1 LLLSD
6 DPRKNVFESNI
17 FKPTSWQAY
26 PKKGE
31 ADALPRATI
40 GSMECTIMP
49 LLDIRNLRMYYQTQ
63 KGLVKAVD
71 NVSLALEPGESIG
84 LAGESGCGKS
94 SLAYSVMQLLPPAAN
109 IIGGSVY
116 FKGEDLIRKTAKEM
130 RDIRW
135 RNVAIVFQGA
145 MNALNPVFEIGEQI
159 AEAIL
164 MHENVT
170 EEEALDRCAKLFEMV
185 GLDPG
190 RIHNYPHEFSGGMRQ
205 RAMIAMALACNP
217 DLVIA
222 DEPTTALDVTI
233 QAQILRLMQKL
244 QKDLGL
250 SLILITHDLSVIA
263 ETCDK
268 TAVMY
273 AGKIVELADVVSV
286 FKDPIHPY
294 ATGLVGAIPSMVKA
308 EKKKLTSIPGSP
320 PDLISPPT
328 GCRFHPRCP
337 YAQDICTKD
346 DPVAQEV
353 EPGRFVSCH
362 FAEQLRGEI
371 EIDLE

>member
-1 LLLSD
+1 
-6 DPRKNVFESNI
+6 
-17 FKPTSWQAY
+17 
-26 PKKGE
+26 
-31 ADALPRATI
+31 
-40 GSMECTIMP
+40 
-49 LLDIRNLRMYYQTQ
+49 MYYQTLG
-63 KGLVKAVD
+63 GLVKAVD
-71 NVSLALEPGESIG
+71 NVSMSLEVGESLG

-94 SLAYSVMQLLPPAAN
+94 SLAYSIIQLLPPAAN
-109 IIGGSVY
+109 ILGGHVY
-116 FKGEDLIRKTAKEM
+116 FRGRDLVQVNAKEM
-130 RDIRW
+130 RDVRW
-135 RNVAIVFQGA
+135 KNISIVFQGA

-159 AEAIL
+159 AESIL
-164 MHENVT
+164 IHENVT
-170 EEEALDRCAKLFEMV
+170 DEEALDRCAKLFEMV

-233 QAQILRLMQKL
+233 QAQILKLMQKL

-268 TAVMY
+268 TAIMY
-273 AGKIVELADVVSV
+273 AGNIAELADVVSV
-286 FKDPIHPY
+286 FKEPIHPY

-308 EKKKLTSIPGSP
+308 ERRKLTSIPGSP
-320 PDLISPPT
+320 PDLIDPPP

-337 YAQDICTKD
+337 YAQEICSK
-346 DPVAQEV
+346 EV
-353 EPGRFVSCH
+353 PDFTEIDAGRFVSCH

-371 EIDLE
+371 QVDLD

>member
-1 LLLSD
+1 
-6 DPRKNVFESNI
+6 
-17 FKPTSWQAY
+17 
-26 PKKGE
+26 
-31 ADALPRATI
+31 
-40 GSMECTIMP
+40 MP
-49 LLDIRNLRMYYQTQ
+49 LLDIRNLRMYYKTH

-71 NVSLALEPGESIG
+71 DVSLTLEPGEAIG

-94 SLAYSVMQLLPPAAN
+94 SLAYSIMQLLPPAAN
-109 IIGGSVY
+109 IIGGNVF
-116 FKGEDLIRKTAKEM
+116 FKGDDLIRKTAREM

-135 RNVAIVFQGA
+135 KNVAIVFQGA

-185 GLDPG
+185 GLDPS

-233 QAQILRLMQKL
+233 QAQILKLMQKL

-268 TAVMY
+268 TAIMY
-273 AGKIVELADVVSV
+273 AGKIVELADVVSI

-294 ATGLVGAIPSMVKA
+294 ATGLVGAIPSMVRA
-308 EKKKLTSIPGSP
+308 EKKSLSSIPGSP
-320 PDLISPPT
+320 PDLIEPPS
-328 GCRFHPRCP
+328 GCHFHPRCP
-337 YAQDICTKD
+337 YAQDICSRE
-346 DPVAQEV
+346 DPSFDEI
-353 EPGRFVSCH
+353 EPDRFVACH
-362 FAEQLRGEI
+362 FASQLKGEI
-371 EIDLE
+371 GIDLE

>member
-1 LLLSD
+1 
-6 DPRKNVFESNI
+6 
-17 FKPTSWQAY
+17 
-26 PKKGE
+26 
-31 ADALPRATI
+31 
-40 GSMECTIMP
+40 MEITNMP
-49 LLDIRNLRMYYQTQ
+49 LLDIRNLRMYYKTH

-71 NVSLALEPGESIG
+71 DVSLTLEPGEAIG

-94 SLAYSVMQLLPPAAN
+94 SLAYSIMQLLPPAAN
-109 IIGGSVY
+109 IIGGNVF
-116 FKGEDLIRKTAKEM
+116 FKGDDLIRKTAREM

-135 RNVAIVFQGA
+135 KNVAIVFQGA
-145 MNALNPVFEIGEQI
+145 MNALNPVFKIGEQI

-185 GLDPG
+185 GLDPS

-233 QAQILRLMQKL
+233 QAQILKLMQKL

-268 TAVMY
+268 TAIMY
-273 AGKIVELADVVSV
+273 AGKIVELADVVSI

-294 ATGLVGAIPSMVKA
+294 ATGLVGAIPSMVRA
-308 EKKKLTSIPGSP
+308 EKKSLSSIPGSP
-320 PDLISPPT
+320 PDLIEPPS
-328 GCRFHPRCP
+328 GCHFHPRCP
-337 YAQDICTKD
+337 YAQDICSRE
-346 DPVAQEV
+346 DPSFDEI
-353 EPGRFVSCH
+353 EPDRFVACH
-362 FAEQLRGEI
+362 FASQLKGEI
-371 EIDLE
+371 GIDLE

>member
-1 LLLSD
+1 M
-6 DPRKNVFESNI
+6 FY
-17 FKPTSWQAY
+17 T
-26 PKKGE
+26 
-31 ADALPRATI
+31 
-40 GSMECTIMP
+40 
-49 LLDIRNLRMYYQTQ
+49 TQ

-71 NVSLALEPGESIG
+71 NVSLQLEPGESLG

-109 IIGGSVY
+109 VVGGNIY
-116 FKGEDLIRKTAKEM
+116 FRGEDLLRKTAKEM

-135 RNVAIVFQGA
+135 KSIAIIFQGA

-233 QAQILRLMQKL
+233 QAQILKLMQKL

-268 TAVMY
+268 VAIMY
-273 AGKIVELADVVSV
+273 AGRIAELADVVSV
-286 FKDPIHPY
+286 FKEPVHPY

-308 EKKKLTSIPGSP
+308 EKKTLSSIQA
-320 PDLISPPT
+320 LHQT
-328 GCRFHPRCP
+328 
-337 YAQDICTKD
+337 
-346 DPVAQEV
+346 
-353 EPGRFVSCH
+353 
-362 FAEQLRGEI
+362 
-371 EIDLE
+371 

>member
-1 LLLSD
+1 
-6 DPRKNVFESNI
+6 
-17 FKPTSWQAY
+17 
-26 PKKGE
+26 
-31 ADALPRATI
+31 
-40 GSMECTIMP
+40 MECSNMP
-49 LLDIRNLRMYYQTQ
+49 LLDIRNLRMYYKTQ

-71 NVSLALEPGESIG
+71 DVSLTLEPGESIG

-94 SLAYSVMQLLPPAAN
+94 SLAYSIMQLLPPAAN
-109 IIGGSVY
+109 ILGGNVF
-116 FKGEDLIRKTAKEM
+116 FKGDDLIQKTAKEM

-135 RNVAIVFQGA
+135 KNVAIVFQGA

-185 GLDPG
+185 GLDPS

-233 QAQILRLMQKL
+233 QAQILKLMQRL

-268 TAVMY
+268 TAIMY
-273 AGKIVELADVVSV
+273 AGKIAELADVVSV
-286 FKDPIHPY
+286 FKDPVHPY
-294 ATGLVGAIPSMVKA
+294 ATGLVGAIPSMLKA
-308 EKKKLTSIPGSP
+308 EKKTLTSIPGSP
-320 PDLISPPT
+320 PDLIEPPS

-337 YAQDICTKD
+337 YAKDICKKED
-346 DPVAQEV
+346 APFEEI
-353 EPGRFVSCH
+353 EPDRFVACH
-362 FAEQLRGEI
+362 FAEQLKGEI
-371 EIDLE
+371 TVDLE

>member
-1 LLLSD
+1 
-6 DPRKNVFESNI
+6 
-17 FKPTSWQAY
+17 
-26 PKKGE
+26 
-31 ADALPRATI
+31 
-40 GSMECTIMP
+40 MP

-71 NVSLALEPGESIG
+71 DVTLSLELGESIG

-94 SLAYSVMQLLPPAAN
+94 SLAYSIMQLLPTAAN
-109 IIGGSVY
+109 IVGGNIY
-116 FKGEDLIRKTAKEM
+116 FKGEDLLSKSPKE
-130 RDIRW
+130 
-135 RNVAIVFQGA
+135 NVAIVFQGA

-185 GLDPG
+185 GLDAS

-233 QAQILRLMQKL
+233 QAQILKLMQKL

-268 TAVMY
+268 TAIMY
-273 AGKIVELADVVSV
+273 AGQIAELADVVSV
-286 FKDPIHPY
+286 FKEPIHPY
-294 ATGLVGAIPSMVKA
+294 AAGLVGAIPSMIKA

-320 PDLISPPT
+320 PNLIIPPP

-337 YAQDICTKD
+337 YAQDICSKEQPTFD
-346 DPVAQEV
+346 EID
-353 EPGRFVSCH
+353 PGRFVSCH
-362 FAEQLRGEI
+362 FAEQLKGEI
-371 EIDLE
+371 KVDLE

>member
-1 LLLSD
+1 VE
-6 DPRKNVFESNI
+6 RNI
-17 FKPTSWQAY
+17 FKPTEKHRHSRRVS
-26 PKKGE
+26 KDHTHG
-31 ADALPRATI
+31 DLRALAENTN
-40 GSMECTIMP
+40 MP
-49 LLDIRNLRMYYQTQ
+49 LLDIRSLRMYYQTQ

-71 NVSLALEPGESIG
+71 NVSLQLEAGESLG

-94 SLAYSVMQLLPPAAN
+94 SLAYCVMQLLPPAAN
-109 IIGGSVY
+109 IVGGNCY
-116 FKGEDLIRKTAKEM
+116 FKGEDLLRKSAREM

-145 MNALNPVFEIGEQI
+145 MNALNPVFEIGDQI

-233 QAQILRLMQKL
+233 QAQILKLMQKL

-250 SLILITHDLSVIA
+250 SLMLITHDLSVIA

-268 TAVMY
+268 VAIMY
-273 AGKIVELADVVSV
+273 AGRIAELADVVSV
-286 FKDPIHPY
+286 FKNPIHPY

-308 EKKKLTSIPGSP
+308 EKKTLSSIPGSP
-320 PDLISPPT
+320 PDLIDPPT

-337 YAQDICTKD
+337 YAQDICSK
-346 DPVAQEV
+346 E
-353 EPGRFVSCH
+353 EPSFDEIEAGRFVSCH
-362 FAEQLRGEI
+362 FAAKLKGQI
-371 EIDLE
+371 KLELD

>member
-1 LLLSD
+1 M
-6 DPRKNVFESNI
+6 SN
-17 FKPTSWQAY
+17 
-26 PKKGE
+26 
-31 ADALPRATI
+31 
-40 GSMECTIMP
+40 

-71 NVSLALEPGESIG
+71 NVSIDLEAGESIG

-94 SLAYSVMQLLPPAAN
+94 SLAYSIMQLLPPAAN
-109 IIGGSVY
+109 IVGGNVY
-116 FKGEDLIRKTAKEM
+116 FKGDDLLRKSAKEM

-135 RNVAIVFQGA
+135 KNVAIVFQGA

-164 MHENVT
+164 MHENVS
-170 EEEALDRCAKLFEMV
+170 EEEALDRCSKLFEMV

-233 QAQILRLMQKL
+233 QAQILKLMQKL

-268 TAVMY
+268 TAIMY
-273 AGKIVELADVVSV
+273 AGRIAELADVVSV
-286 FKDPIHPY
+286 FKNPIHPY
-294 ATGLVGAIPSMVKA
+294 ATGLVGAIPSMIKA
-308 EKKKLTSIPGSP
+308 EKKKLTSIPGVP
-320 PDLISPPT
+320 PNLIDPPT

-337 YAQDICTKD
+337 YAKEICSREEPSFD
-346 DPVAQEV
+346 EV
-353 EPGRFVSCH
+353 EPGRFVACH
-362 FAEQLRGEI
+362 FAEQLKGELVV
-371 EIDLE
+371 DLE

>member
-1 LLLSD
+1 
-6 DPRKNVFESNI
+6 
-17 FKPTSWQAY
+17 
-26 PKKGE
+26 
-31 ADALPRATI
+31 
-40 GSMECTIMP
+40 MP

-71 NVSLALEPGESIG
+71 DVSLTLEPGESVG

-94 SLAYSVMQLLPPAAN
+94 SLAYSIMQLLPPAAN
-109 IIGGSVY
+109 IIGGNVY
-116 FKGEDLIRKTAKEM
+116 FKGDDLIRKTAKEM

-135 RNVAIVFQGA
+135 KNVAIVFQGA
-145 MNALNPVFEIGEQI
+145 MNALNPVLERGSQI

-185 GLDPG
+185 GLEPSRLG
-190 RIHNYPHEFSGGMRQ
+190 NYPHEFSGGMRQ

-233 QAQILRLMQKL
+233 QAQILKLMQKL

-268 TAVMY
+268 TAIMY

-294 ATGLVGAIPSMVKA
+294 ATGLVGAITTMVKA
-308 EKKKLTSIPGSP
+308 EQKTLTS
-320 PDLISPPT
+320 
-328 GCRFHPRCP
+328 
-337 YAQDICTKD
+337 
-346 DPVAQEV
+346 
-353 EPGRFVSCH
+353 
-362 FAEQLRGEI
+362 
-371 EIDLE
+371 

>member
-1 LLLSD
+1 
-6 DPRKNVFESNI
+6 
-17 FKPTSWQAY
+17 
-26 PKKGE
+26 
-31 ADALPRATI
+31 
-40 GSMECTIMP
+40 
-49 LLDIRNLRMYYQTQ
+49 MYYQTQ

-71 NVSLALEPGESIG
+71 DVSLTLEPGESIG

-94 SLAYSVMQLLPPAAN
+94 SLAYSIMQLLPPAAN
-109 IIGGSVY
+109 IIGGNVY
-116 FKGEDLIRKTAKEM
+116 FKGDDLIRKTAKEM

-135 RNVAIVFQGA
+135 KNVAIVFQGA

-185 GLDPG
+185 GLDPS
-190 RIHNYPHEFSGGMRQ
+190 RLHNYPHEFSGGMRQ

-233 QAQILRLMQKL
+233 QAQILKLMQKL

-268 TAVMY
+268 TAIMY

-294 ATGLVGAIPSMVKA
+294 ATGLVGAIPSMIKA
-308 EKKKLTSIPGSP
+308 EQKKLTSIPGSP
-320 PDLISPPT
+320 PDLIAPPP

-337 YAQDICTKD
+337 YAQDICSKE
-346 DPVAQEV
+346 DPLPLEV
-353 EPGRFVSCH
+353 EPDRFVSCH
-362 FAEQLRGEI
+362 FAEQLRGEMD
-371 EIDLE
+371 IDLG

>member
-1 LLLSD
+1 
-6 DPRKNVFESNI
+6 
-17 FKPTSWQAY
+17 
-26 PKKGE
+26 
-31 ADALPRATI
+31 
-40 GSMECTIMP
+40 
-49 LLDIRNLRMYYQTQ
+49 
-63 KGLVKAVD
+63 
-71 NVSLALEPGESIG
+71 
-84 LAGESGCGKS
+84 
-94 SLAYSVMQLLPPAAN
+94 
-109 IIGGSVY
+109 
-116 FKGEDLIRKTAKEM
+116 
-130 RDIRW
+130 
-135 RNVAIVFQGA
+135 

-233 QAQILRLMQKL
+233 QAQILKLMQKL

-268 TAVMY
+268 TAIMY

-320 PDLISPPT
+320 PDLISPPP

-337 YAQDICTKD
+337 YAQDICSKE
-346 DPVAQEV
+346 DPLALEV

>member
-1 LLLSD
+1 
-6 DPRKNVFESNI
+6 
-17 FKPTSWQAY
+17 
-26 PKKGE
+26 
-31 ADALPRATI
+31 
-40 GSMECTIMP
+40 MP
-49 LLDIRNLRMYYQTQ
+49 LLDVRNLRMYYQTLG
-63 KGLVKAVD
+63 GLVRAVD
-71 NVSLALEPGESIG
+71 NVSMSLEVGESLG

-94 SLAYSVMQLLPPAAN
+94 SLAYSIIQLLPPAAN
-109 IIGGSVY
+109 ILGGHVY
-116 FKGEDLIRKTAKEM
+116 FRGRDLVQVNAKEM
-130 RDIRW
+130 RDVRW
-135 RNVAIVFQGA
+135 KNISIVFQGA

-159 AEAIL
+159 AESIL
-164 MHENVT
+164 IHENVT
-170 EEEALDRCAKLFEMV
+170 DEEALDRCAKLFEMV

-233 QAQILRLMQKL
+233 QAQILKLMQKL

-268 TAVMY
+268 TAIMY
-273 AGKIVELADVVSV
+273 AGMVSELADVVSV
-286 FKDPIHPY
+286 FKEPIHPY

-308 EKKKLTSIPGSP
+308 ERRKLTSIPGSP
-320 PDLISPPT
+320 PDLIDPPP

-337 YAQDICTKD
+337 YAQEICSK
-346 DPVAQEV
+346 EV
-353 EPGRFVSCH
+353 PSFEEIEGGRFVACH
-362 FAEQLRGEI
+362 FAEQLKGELKV
-371 EIDLE
+371 DLD

>member
-1 LLLSD
+1 
-6 DPRKNVFESNI
+6 
-17 FKPTSWQAY
+17 
-26 PKKGE
+26 
-31 ADALPRATI
+31 
-40 GSMECTIMP
+40 MP
-49 LLDIRNLRMYYQTQ
+49 LLDVQNLRMYYQTLG
-63 KGLVKAVD
+63 GLVKAVD
-71 NVSLALEPGESIG
+71 NVSMSLEVGESLG

-94 SLAYSVMQLLPPAAN
+94 SLAYSIIQLLPPAAN
-109 IIGGSVY
+109 ILGGHVY
-116 FKGEDLIRKTAKEM
+116 FRGRDLVQVNAKEM
-130 RDIRW
+130 RDVRW
-135 RNVAIVFQGA
+135 KNISIVFQGA

-159 AEAIL
+159 AESIL
-164 MHENVT
+164 IHENVT
-170 EEEALDRCAKLFEMV
+170 DEEALDRCAKLFEMV

-233 QAQILRLMQKL
+233 QAQILKLMQKL

-268 TAVMY
+268 TAIMY
-273 AGKIVELADVVSV
+273 AGNIAELADVVSV
-286 FKDPIHPY
+286 FKEPIHPY

-308 EKKKLTSIPGSP
+308 ERKKLTSIPGSP
-320 PDLISPPT
+320 PDLIDPPP

-337 YAQDICTKD
+337 YAQEICSK
-346 DPVAQEV
+346 EV
-353 EPGRFVSCH
+353 PDFKEIEGGRFVSCH
-362 FAEQLRGEI
+362 FAEQLRGELQV
-371 EIDLE
+371 DLE

>member
-1 LLLSD
+1 M
-6 DPRKNVFESNI
+6 N
-17 FKPTSWQAY
+17 
-26 PKKGE
+26 
-31 ADALPRATI
+31 
-40 GSMECTIMP
+40 

-71 NVSLALEPGESIG
+71 NVSLELQSGESIG

-94 SLAYSVMQLLPPAAN
+94 SLAYSIMQLLPPAAN
-109 IIGGSVY
+109 IVGGNIY
-116 FKGEDLIRKTAKEM
+116 FKGEDLLKKSAHEM
-130 RDIRW
+130 RDVRW
-135 RNVAIVFQGA
+135 KNVAIVFQGA

-170 EEEALDRCAKLFEMV
+170 EEEALDRVAKLFEMV
-185 GLDPG
+185 GLDPD

-233 QAQILRLMQKL
+233 QAQILKLMQKL

-268 TAVMY
+268 TAIMY
-273 AGKIVELADVVSV
+273 AGRIAELSDVVSV
-286 FKDPIHPY
+286 FKEPIHPY
-294 ATGLVGAIPSMVKA
+294 AAGLVGAILA
-308 EKKKLTSIPGSP
+308 W
-320 PDLISPPT
+320 
-328 GCRFHPRCP
+328 
-337 YAQDICTKD
+337 
-346 DPVAQEV
+346 
-353 EPGRFVSCH
+353 
-362 FAEQLRGEI
+362 
-371 EIDLE
+371 

>member
-1 LLLSD
+1 M
-6 DPRKNVFESNI
+6 N
-17 FKPTSWQAY
+17 
-26 PKKGE
+26 
-31 ADALPRATI
+31 
-40 GSMECTIMP
+40 
-49 LLDIRNLRMYYQTQ
+49 LLDIRNVRMYYQTQ

-71 NVSLALEPGESIG
+71 NVSLELDVGESIG

-94 SLAYSVMQLLPPAAN
+94 SLAYSIMQLLPPAAN
-109 IIGGSVY
+109 IVGGNIY
-116 FKGEDLIRKTAKEM
+116 FKGDDLLRKSAKEM

-135 RNVAIVFQGA
+135 KNVAIVFQGA

-233 QAQILRLMQKL
+233 QAQILKLMQKL

-268 TAVMY
+268 TAIMY
-273 AGKIVELADVVSV
+273 AGRIAELADVVSV
-286 FKDPIHPY
+286 FKEPIHPY

-320 PDLISPPT
+320 PDLIEPPT

-337 YAQDICTKD
+337 YAEDICVREEPTFD
-346 DPVAQEV
+346 EV

-362 FAEQLRGEI
+362 FHERLRGELTV
-371 EIDLE
+371 DLD

>member
-1 LLLSD
+1 
-6 DPRKNVFESNI
+6 
-17 FKPTSWQAY
+17 
-26 PKKGE
+26 
-31 ADALPRATI
+31 
-40 GSMECTIMP
+40 
-49 LLDIRNLRMYYQTQ
+49 MYYQTLG
-63 KGLVKAVD
+63 GLVRAVD
-71 NVSLALEPGESIG
+71 NVSLNLEVGESLG

-94 SLAYSVMQLLPPAAN
+94 SLAYSIIQLLPPAAN
-109 IIGGSVY
+109 ILGGHIY
-116 FKGEDLIRKTAKEM
+116 FRGRDLVQVSAKEM
-130 RDIRW
+130 RDVRW
-135 RNVAIVFQGA
+135 KNISIVFQGA

-159 AEAIL
+159 AESIL
-164 MHENVT
+164 IHENVT
-170 EEEALDRCAKLFEMV
+170 DEEALDRCAKLFEMV

-233 QAQILRLMQKL
+233 QAQILKLMQKL

-268 TAVMY
+268 TAIMY
-273 AGKIVELADVVSV
+273 AGNIAELADVVSV
-286 FKDPIHPY
+286 FKEPIHPY

-308 EKKKLTSIPGSP
+308 ERKKLTSIPGSP
-320 PDLISPPT
+320 PDLIDPPP

-337 YAQDICTKD
+337 YAQEICSK
-346 DPVAQEV
+346 EV
-353 EPGRFVSCH
+353 PSFDELEGGRFVACH
-362 FAEQLRGEI
+362 FAEQLRGELTV
-371 EIDLE
+371 DLD

>member
-1 LLLSD
+1 
-6 DPRKNVFESNI
+6 
-17 FKPTSWQAY
+17 
-26 PKKGE
+26 
-31 ADALPRATI
+31 
-40 GSMECTIMP
+40 MP
-49 LLDIRNLRMYYQTQ
+49 LLDIRSLRMYYTTQ

-71 NVSLALEPGESIG
+71 DVSLTLESGEAIG

-94 SLAYSVMQLLPPAAN
+94 SLAYSIMQLLPPAAN
-109 IIGGSVY
+109 IVGGNVF
-116 FKGEDLIRKTAKEM
+116 FKGDDLIRKTAKEM

-135 RNVAIVFQGA
+135 KSVAIVFQGA
-145 MNALNPVFEIGEQI
+145 MNALNPVFEIGDQI

-164 MHENVT
+164 LHENVT
-170 EEEALDRCAKLFEMV
+170 EEEAFDRCAKLFEMV

-217 DLVIA
+217 DIVIA

-233 QAQILRLMQKL
+233 QAQILKLMQKL

-268 TAVMY
+268 TAIMY
-273 AGKIVELADVVSV
+273 AGKIIELADVVSI

-320 PDLISPPT
+320 PDLIEPPS

-337 YAQDICTKD
+337 YAQDICSRK
-346 DPVAQEV
+346 
-353 EPGRFVSCH
+353 EPTFDEIEPDRFVACH
-362 FAEQLRGEI
+362 FANQLKGEI
-371 EIDLE
+371 GIDLE

>member
-1 LLLSD
+1 M
-6 DPRKNVFESNI
+6 N
-17 FKPTSWQAY
+17 
-26 PKKGE
+26 
-31 ADALPRATI
+31 
-40 GSMECTIMP
+40 

-71 NVSLALEPGESIG
+71 NVSLELQSGESIG

-94 SLAYSVMQLLPPAAN
+94 SLAYSIMQLLPPAAN
-109 IIGGSVY
+109 IVGGNIY
-116 FKGEDLIRKTAKEM
+116 FKGEDLLRKSAREM

-135 RNVAIVFQGA
+135 KNVAIVFQGA
-145 MNALNPVFEIGEQI
+145 MNALNPVFGIGEQI

-170 EEEALDRCAKLFEMV
+170 EEEALDRVAKLFEMV
-185 GLDPG
+185 GLDPD

-233 QAQILRLMQKL
+233 QAQILKLMQKL

-268 TAVMY
+268 TAIMY
-273 AGKIVELADVVSV
+273 AGRIAELSDVVSV
-286 FKDPIHPY
+286 FKEPIHPY
-294 ATGLVGAIPSMVKA
+294 AAG
-308 EKKKLTSIPGSP
+308 
-320 PDLISPPT
+320 
-328 GCRFHPRCP
+328 
-337 YAQDICTKD
+337 
-346 DPVAQEV
+346 
-353 EPGRFVSCH
+353 
-362 FAEQLRGEI
+362 
-371 EIDLE
+371 

>member
-1 LLLSD
+1 
-6 DPRKNVFESNI
+6 
-17 FKPTSWQAY
+17 
-26 PKKGE
+26 
-31 ADALPRATI
+31 
-40 GSMECTIMP
+40 
-49 LLDIRNLRMYYQTQ
+49 MYYQTLG
-63 KGLVKAVD
+63 GLVRAVD
-71 NVSLALEPGESIG
+71 NVSLNLEVGESLG

-94 SLAYSVMQLLPPAAN
+94 SLAYSIIQLLPPAAN
-109 IIGGSVY
+109 ILGGHIY
-116 FKGEDLIRKTAKEM
+116 FRGRDLVQVSAKEM
-130 RDIRW
+130 RDVRW
-135 RNVAIVFQGA
+135 KNISIVFQGA

-159 AEAIL
+159 AESIL
-164 MHENVT
+164 IHENVT
-170 EEEALDRCAKLFEMV
+170 DEEALDRCAKLFEMV

-233 QAQILRLMQKL
+233 QAQILKLMQKL

-268 TAVMY
+268 TAIMY
-273 AGKIVELADVVSV
+273 AGNIAELADVVSV
-286 FKDPIHPY
+286 FKEPIHPY

-308 EKKKLTSIPGSP
+308 ERKKLTSIPGSP
-320 PDLISPPT
+320 PDLIDPPP

-337 YAQDICTKD
+337 YAQEICSKEVPSFD
-346 DPVAQEV
+346 ELEGGRYVA
-353 EPGRFVSCH
+353 CH
-362 FAEQLRGEI
+362 FAEQLRGELTV
-371 EIDLE
+371 DLD

>member
-1 LLLSD
+1 
-6 DPRKNVFESNI
+6 
-17 FKPTSWQAY
+17 
-26 PKKGE
+26 
-31 ADALPRATI
+31 
-40 GSMECTIMP
+40 
-49 LLDIRNLRMYYQTQ
+49 
-63 KGLVKAVD
+63 
-71 NVSLALEPGESIG
+71 
-84 LAGESGCGKS
+84 
-94 SLAYSVMQLLPPAAN
+94 
-109 IIGGSVY
+109 
-116 FKGEDLIRKTAKEM
+116 
-130 RDIRW
+130 
-135 RNVAIVFQGA
+135 

-170 EEEALDRCAKLFEMV
+170 EEEALDRCSKLFEMV

-233 QAQILRLMQKL
+233 QAQILKLMQKL

-250 SLILITHDLSVIA
+250 SLVLITHDLSVIA

-268 TAVMY
+268 TAIMY
-273 AGKIVELADVVSV
+273 AGRIAELADVVSV
-286 FKDPIHPY
+286 FKEPIHPY
-294 ATGLVGAIPSMVKA
+294 ATGLVGAIPSMIKA

-320 PDLISPPT
+320 PDLIDPPT

-337 YAQDICTKD
+337 YAEDICSREEPSFD
-346 DPVAQEV
+346 EV
-353 EPGRFVSCH
+353 EPGRFVACH
-362 FAEQLRGEI
+362 FHERLRGELAV
-371 EIDLE
+371 DLE